1 MTKHAH
7 GTFEVQMLPQILHN
21 QEAGPLLGRLAL
33 TKQFSGDLQ
42 AVGEGEMLTATTTV
56 PGSAGYVAIERVM
69 GTLAGRHGSFVL
81 LHTGI
86 MASGAQSL
94 QITVVPD
101 SGTGALTGLAGE
113 LLLTF
118 PDGTHAYEL
127 VYTLPGLT

>member
-127 VYTLPGLT
+127 VYTLPELT

>member
-1 MTKHAH
+1 
-7 GTFEVQMLPQILHN
+7 MLPQILHN

>member
-56 PGSAGYVAIERVM
+56 TGSAGYVAIERVM